1 MRLALY
7 SFGIAMIVVVWVQ
20 RYEEIRK
27 HHTFRNRKVT
37 PLVTKQRH
45 LSQKFGTFRNYS

>member
-27 HHTFRNRKVT
+27 YHTFCNRKVT
-37 PLVTKQRH
+37 PLVTKPCRI
-45 LSQKFGTFRNYS
+45 SQMFGAFRNYS